1 MAFKIHGE
9 VSLDGAMFK
18 RGLNDIG
25 NSTTAF
31 LKNFALGAI
40 GIASVEQAFS
50 KTIESAKELVN
61 TSQRLD
67 IGIEKLQVYRQ
78 AAEDAGIGLDQ
89 MAAGLEKLG
98 QARAMAMGQGL
109 SNSMTDT
116 KGYGRFFSQLG
127 VSSQMLSGGG
137 SNDEIM
143 KAISDKIKQTANP
156 QDLIEPLREV
166 FGRAGGALI
175 PMLESNFE
183 ELEKKMKSFGAIMES
198 QTAHQLKDLSDEIGM
213 LGRVIMAEFAPG
225 IIGVGKV
232 IFLVITALGIFGT
245 ALGAYAGLIA
255 DIVINFKDW
264 VLHPMKKYNEE
275 TDDAG
280 LTVSNYVEKK
290 LGEFNQIFN
299 KKYEEPK
306 PSPVLAPADT
316 PAEKAKR
323 EKEIKS
329 DALISVGN
337 FLGSGGREIN
347 NLAQQQLTVS
357 LDQLGTLREIS
368 GKLDN
373 KYDDGTD
380 FPDA

>member
-1 MAFKIHGE
+1 
-9 VSLDGAMFK
+9 
-18 RGLNDIG
+18 
-25 NSTTAF
+25 
-31 LKNFALGAI
+31 
-40 GIASVEQAFS
+40 
-50 KTIESAKELVN
+50 
-61 TSQRLD
+61 
-67 IGIEKLQVYRQ
+67 
-78 AAEDAGIGLDQ
+78 
-89 MAAGLEKLG
+89 
-98 QARAMAMGQGL
+98 
-109 SNSMTDT
+109 
-116 KGYGRFFSQLG
+116 
-127 VSSQMLSGGG
+127 
-137 SNDEIM
+137 
-143 KAISDKIKQTANP
+143 
-156 QDLIEPLREV
+156 
-166 FGRAGGALI
+166 
-175 PMLESNFE
+175 
-183 ELEKKMKSFGAIMES
+183 
-198 QTAHQLKDLSDEIGM
+198 
-213 LGRVIMAEFAPG
+213 
-225 IIGVGKV
+225 
-232 IFLVITALGIFGT
+232 
-245 ALGAYAGLIA
+245 
-255 DIVINFKDW
+255 
-264 VLHPMKKYNEE
+264 MKKYNEE